1 MKIMRLYLQNSIFRL
16 IFTLLSSFILSI
28 IIISC
33 EEFLPTAPE
42 SSEILNEPIE
52 DLTPSQLAAHLQGD
66 KQFGKIF
73 GVEDGL
79 GPIFVNTSC
88 ENCHV
93 ADGKG
98 HPFIQLTRFGKMNL
112 DGKFDPMTEYG
123 GPQLQQRSI
132 SGYPPEEIYSEAT
145 GRSVFMP
152 PSVTG
157 LGLIEAIPD
166 ATIITLADPDDSN
179 GDGISGVPNYV
190 DPPDYFQPKSGFHIS
205 NNGKHIGRFGRKA
218 GAITILQQVIQAYL
232 QDIGITSDFLPEDL
246 YNYMIGSG
254 TGDKVSDPELSA
266 SVVKSVEFYIKTL
279 KAPPRRNQNDAD
291 VIGGENIFKQI
302 NCSGCHI
309 PTLVSGPS
317 EIEALNQKEF
327 YPYTDMLMHDMGPEL
342 DDYYTEGSAKT
353 SEWRTTPLWGLG
365 LGGNSQGKRS
375 FFLHD
380 GRAKTIEEAI
390 IYHGGEA
397 SNSRNSYYNLSQSG
411 KQKLLRF
418 LESL

>member
-42 SSEILNEPIE
+42 SSEILNGPIE
-52 DLTPSQLAAHLQGD
+52 GLTPSQLAAHLEGD
-66 KQFGKIF
+66 EQFGKIF

-112 DGKFDPMTEYG
+112 DGTFDPMTEYG

-145 GRSVFMP
+145 GISIFMP
-152 PSVTG
+152 PAVTG
-157 LGLIEAIPD
+157 LGLIEAVPD
-166 ATIITLADPDDSN
+166 QLILSYADPNDLN

-190 DPPDYFQPKSGFHIS
+190 DPPDYFQPKPGFHIS
-205 NNGKHIGRFGRKA
+205 NNGKYIGRFGRKG
-218 GAITILQQVIQAYL
+218 GAVTIQQQGIQAYH
-232 QDIGITSDFLPEDL
+232 QDIGITSDFLTDDL
-246 YNYMIGSG
+246 YNYTMGSG

-266 SVVKSVEFYIKTL
+266 SIVKSVEFYIRTL
-279 KAPPRRNQNDAD
+279 KPRPRRNKNDAE
-291 VIGGENIFKQI
+291 VI
-302 NCSGCHI
+302 
-309 PTLVSGPS
+309 
-317 EIEALNQKEF
+317 
-327 YPYTDMLMHDMGPEL
+327 
-342 DDYYTEGSAKT
+342 
-353 SEWRTTPLWGLG
+353 
-365 LGGNSQGKRS
+365 
-375 FFLHD
+375 
-380 GRAKTIEEAI
+380 
-390 IYHGGEA
+390 
-397 SNSRNSYYNLSQSG
+397 
-411 KQKLLRF
+411 
-418 LESL
+418 